1 MYSELILALKESTID
16 SMLKNNKNSTPDQ
29 RGSGDSSVLISPN
42 SENNMKLAI
51 CSMDSFK
58 SISKL

>member
-1 MYSELILALKESTID
+1 MYSELISALKEITID
-16 SMLKNNKNSTPDQ
+16 SMLKNNKNSIPDQ
-29 RGSGDSSVLISPN
+29 RGNEDSSVLISPN